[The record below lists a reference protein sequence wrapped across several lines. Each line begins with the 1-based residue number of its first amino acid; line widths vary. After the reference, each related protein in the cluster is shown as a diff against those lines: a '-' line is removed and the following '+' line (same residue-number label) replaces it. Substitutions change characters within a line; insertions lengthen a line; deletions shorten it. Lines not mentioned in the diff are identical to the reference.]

1 MYWARA
7 VMRNPKGG
15 RKQKLFSIPN
25 SFVVPLDAIVQEME
39 RRRAAVIVN
48 PWTALPPVAPDRPM
62 GVVGFRVPWLTL
74 LMLAGFIGVFVLE
87 QKLGIGPGGPG
98 QAPNI
103 RTLIGL
109 GGLSRNLVS
118 TGQWWRLFT
127 APWLHA
133 NMAHLVANCIAFALA
148 GWALERL
155 LGRVWMF
162 VIFAA
167 GALAGSG
174 MSLAMAAT
182 PGTVSVGASGG
193 IMAMLVALF
202 IVSFRMPSGRA
213 KTQIQIQAARVVIPS
228 MIPVAH
234 GAAALHVDYGA
245 HFGGVLLGG
254 VLGVL
259 LLLSWGERSPLP
271 GYRVSAAVLAAVMM
285 LSFATAGLAVAQWY
299 PGFAVV
305 AAMR

>member
-1 MYWARA
+1 
-7 VMRNPKGG
+7 
-15 RKQKLFSIPN
+15 
-25 SFVVPLDAIVQEME
+25 
-39 RRRAAVIVN
+39 
-48 PWTALPPVAPDRPM
+48 
-62 GVVGFRVPWLTL
+62 
-74 LMLAGFIGVFVLE
+74 
-87 QKLGIGPGGPG
+87 
-98 QAPNI
+98 
-103 RTLIGL
+103 
-109 GGLSRNLVS
+109 
-118 TGQWWRLFT
+118 
-127 APWLHA
+127 
-133 NMAHLVANCIAFALA
+133 
-148 GWALERL
+148 
-155 LGRVWMF
+155 MF

-174 MSLAMAAT
+174 MSLAMAAS

-202 IVSFRMPSGRA
+202 IISFRMPSWRA

-271 GYRVSAAVLAAVMM
+271 GYRVSAAVLAGVMM
-285 LSFATAGLAVAQWY
+285 LAFATAALAVAQWY